1 MRAEGRSRGA
11 CGLEACRP
19 KGRHCPTRRI
29 RRRLYF
35 LKLFVSFKVL
45 LRLFMMSL
53 AMVLLML
60 VLLVLFLVR
69 LLAALRLP
77 MEASCPPPRRL
88 QPAWL
93 GVVSRLGWVCLRRE
107 LRHWFLARRFA

>member
-1 MRAEGRSRGA
+1 M
-11 CGLEACRP
+11 
-19 KGRHCPTRRI
+19 
-29 RRRLYF
+29 LYV
-35 LKLFVSFKVL
+35 LVLFVLFKVPLRL
-45 LRLFMMSL
+45 LRLSL
-53 AMVLLML
+53 AMVLFMM
-60 VLLVLFLVR
+60 VLFVLFLVR

-107 LRHWFLARRFA
+107 LRQWFLVRRLA